1 MQGRP
6 IGLPLLTHSLCP
18 PPTRPA
24 PMNSTSLPEDWRSQL
39 AGYVLNDL
47 TPEKAVLVEHW
58 LGQYPEVAAE
68 LETLQT
74 TWESLPNGLEPVV
87 PPPGVRDRIL
97 TAVQPMISA
106 PAPPPGRDPSR
117 RRFPWVRLGLGWAA
131 TALALVTT
139 LQENQRLRLA
149 LRQSEAVVASFSQ
162 PANRLFTL
170 TGTEAEPQASG
181 RLVVN
186 PTDQT
191 ALIITTDLPPPRR

>member
-1 MQGRP
+1 
-6 IGLPLLTHSLCP
+6 
-18 PPTRPA
+18 
-24 PMNSTSLPEDWRSQL
+24 MNSTSLPEDWRSQL

-117 RRFPWVRLGLGWAA
+117 RRFPWVRLGLGLGWAA

-149 LRQSEAVVASFSQ
+149 LRQREAVVASFSQ